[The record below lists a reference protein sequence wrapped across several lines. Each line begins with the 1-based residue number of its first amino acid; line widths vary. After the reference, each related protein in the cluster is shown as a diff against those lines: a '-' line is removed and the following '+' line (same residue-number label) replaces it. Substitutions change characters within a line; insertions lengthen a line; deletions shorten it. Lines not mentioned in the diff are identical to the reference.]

1 MRSVMAQFF
10 VCCGAKWDKDVGV
23 WVLGGVNR
31 GMNAIAAMAAVGC
44 AAGLGLVVAPPF
56 VRRLGRDL
64 LVASTA
70 PGLLTGGARFGRIEL
85 SNFSERD
92 LDRANA
98 LRASGLACASRRAFD
113 VLAALLLIVAF
124 SWLLA
129 LTALAIRLDSAGPA
143 LYRQRRVGKDGKEF
157 DIYKFRSMR
166 TDAEKNGAQW
176 ASTDDDRITRVGR
189 FIRRTRIDEIPQAF
203 NILKGEMSF
212 VGPRPERPEFVA
224 LLEQEIPHY
233 HDRHLVKPGITGWAQ
248 VRHSYTAS
256 VDGARAKLCYDLFYV
271 KHFSLLLDLL
281 IVLMT
286 VRVAVL
292 GIGSR

>member
-1 MRSVMAQFF
+1 M
-10 VCCGAKWDKDVGV
+10 
-23 WVLGGVNR
+23 
-31 GMNAIAAMAAVGC
+31 MAAIGC
-44 AAGLGLVVAPPF
+44 VACLGLVIAPPF
-56 VRRLGRDL
+56 MRRLGRNL
-64 LVASTA
+64 LVASAA
-70 PGLLTGGARFGRIEL
+70 PGLFNSGQRFGRVEP
-85 SNFSERD
+85 STFSESD
-92 LDRANA
+92 LIRAEA
-98 LRASGLACASRRAFD
+98 VRAPGFARASKRAFD
-113 VLAALLLIVAF
+113 ITAALSLIILF
-124 SWLLA
+124 SWLLV
-129 LTALAIRLDSAGPA
+129 LTAIAIRLDSAGPS

-166 TDAEKNGAQW
+166 SDAEKNGAQW
-176 ASTDDDRITRVGR
+176 AATDDDRITRIGR

-224 LLEQEIPHY
+224 LLEREIPHY
-233 HDRHLVKPGITGWAQ
+233 HDRHVVKPGITGWAQ

-256 VDGARAKLCYDLFYV
+256 VDGAREKLCYDLFYV